1 MGDLTE
7 HFSKY
12 EFKCPCSEC
21 KHRKIHIDLNL
32 VYRLEEIREIIGNK
46 RIDITSGIRCKAEN
60 IRSGG
65 DSNSPHLPFYVIVK
79 GKKVL
84 RGCIAA
90 DIQAKGV
97 KPVEVALMAE
107 PVDGVRIG
115 IYPNHV
121 HIDVLC
127 PNPSRYWLVK
137 KYNQTPIY
145 SGYETD
151 LKNFLRKEKII

>member
-7 HFSKY
+7 QFSKY
-12 EFKCPCSEC
+12 EFKCCCSEC

-60 IRSGG
+60 NRSGG
-65 DSNSPHLPFYVIVK
+65 DSNSPHVL
-79 GKKVL
+79 GK
-84 RGCIAA
+84 AA
-90 DIQAKGV
+90 DIQVKGI

-107 PVDGVRIG
+107 LVGGVRIG
-115 IYPNHV
+115 VYPNHV
-121 HIDVLC
+121 HFDVIP
-127 PNPSRYWLVK
+127 PNPSKFWLVK
-137 KYNQTPIY
+137 KYGQTPIY

-151 LKNFLRKEKII
+151 LKKFLRKENYI

>member
-12 EFKCPCSEC
+12 EFKCCCSEC

-65 DSNSPHLPFYVIVK
+65 DSNSPHVL
-79 GKKVL
+79 GK
-84 RGCIAA
+84 AA
-90 DIQAKGV
+90 DIQVVGV
-97 KPVEVALMAE
+97 TPVEIALKIEKMLW
-107 PVDGVRIG
+107 DIRIG
-115 IYPNHV
+115 IYLNHL
-121 HIDVLC
+121 HIDVIP
-127 PNPSRYWLVK
+127 PNPSRFWLVK
-137 KYNQTPIY
+137 KYGQTPIY
-145 SGYETD
+145 SGYETN
-151 LKNFLRKEKII
+151 LEKFLRKEKII